1 MFRRK
6 PSYKNNIIAAL
17 DIGTTKVNCAIA
29 RLSGND
35 QFDVIGVGQQ
45 MMRGLKRGI
54 IIDMEAVVNA
64 VAEAITTAERQADE
78 SIRQIYVGIP
88 SHALLSKAYTMEIP
102 LGQAS
107 VNAEDLEGIF
117 HKVHEMVQKSGHE
130 ALHVFPLSFELDD
143 QKGIMDPKGMFG
155 NILKAH
161 LHIVAIPT
169 NVVRNYLACLSKA
182 HLDVVGLV
190 AAPYAS
196 ALSTLVDDEME
207 LGAALMDMG
216 GGSTSIIGYMG
227 GRPSFITNV
236 PIGGHHITQDIARV
250 FSTPIAHAERLKV
263 LYGSAL
269 MLSHDERESISIPQI
284 GEAEGSHQLTIT
296 KAQLNNVIQ
305 SRLEEIL
312 SHLKQKMQTHN
323 GVAFYSRVVLAG
335 GASQLTG
342 VRDFVVQS
350 LGKGVRMGSPALRD
364 VVSQGADF
372 ATCSGI
378 LTYALKDSGVHAM
391 QQQRQENQ
399 RGFVGRLANFL
410 KDKN

>member
-1 MFRRK
+1 
-6 PSYKNNIIAAL
+6 
-17 DIGTTKVNCAIA
+17 
-29 RLSGND
+29 
-35 QFDVIGVGQQ
+35 
-45 MMRGLKRGI
+45 
-54 IIDMEAVVNA
+54 
-64 VAEAITTAERQADE
+64 
-78 SIRQIYVGIP
+78 
-88 SHALLSKAYTMEIP
+88 
-102 LGQAS
+102 
-107 VNAEDLEGIF
+107 
-117 HKVHEMVQKSGHE
+117 MVQKSGHE

-350 LGKGVRMGSPALRD
+350 LGKGVRLGSPALRD